1 MRSVPSTV
9 PTKSDQRIAWHCQS
23 IEDTER
29 QLESNRALG
38 LNTTVA
44 QARLEKFGTN
54 ELKKV
59 GVRPWFVVLANQF
72 FDVLILILVLAAA
85 VSLFIGHVVD
95 ALTIISIVVL
105 NGALGFVQEW
115 RAERS
120 LEALQQLLSPK
131 CTVVRDGVESSV
143 DSKQLVPG
151 DLVRLEIGNRVPADL
166 RLIETLNLRID
177 ESALTGESA
186 SVHKDSTP
194 LIEKTSIASQRCMA
208 WMGSSVT
215 NGRALGLVIAT
226 GMETEFGRIAS
237 LTQTVGQERTPL
249 QRRLGDLGKLLGIIS
264 IALSVAVAA
273 LGWALGKSA
282 VDMFLTGVAL
292 AVAIV
297 PEALPIVVTTTLAL
311 GIRAMVKKRALFRRL
326 QAAETLGSATV
337 ICADKTG
344 TMTTNQMTVT
354 KIWLPSEQIDVTG
367 QGYDPAGHF
376 ERQGQRIDYGDHDD
390 LIALLQTGMICNHAR
405 VTKRPGGWSESG
417 EPTEAALIVA
427 ALKAWLP
434 PDESIDRV
442 SELSFNSKRKRMT
455 VIVRTDEGLT
465 AHVKGA
471 PETILARCKALRE
484 NGQDRPLT
492 DSDRENLDSAYKEMA
507 ASGLRVLALARRGI
521 ESPVLL
527 DEDSVENE
535 LSLLGFVGIID
546 PPRPEVEVAVATAQS
561 AGIRVIMITGDAAQT
576 ALAVAERIGLD
587 VGRVLTGD
595 DLANLSDEQLDT
607 ALQANVLF
615 ARASPEHK
623 LRIVSSLQSQGN
635 IVAMTG
641 DGVNDAPALK
651 KADIGV
657 AMGLRGTDVASS
669 AADLILMD
677 DNFGSIVD
685 AVEEG
690 RRQFDNIR
698 KFVRYILSSHMGEVA
713 VIFVNIIIGGPLILL
728 PVQILWMN
736 LVTDGM
742 TAIALGLEPGEH
754 DRMSRPPRDPHER
767 LPNRRGVYMIIAAG
781 SYIAAATAGL
791 FYFYLGDSSTELI
804 ARAQTVAFTGIIVL
818 EKVNVLNF
826 RSLKYPLHSVGYL
839 SNKWL
844 LLAIVFTLGAQA
856 LAVYLPF
863 LQTALHTVPLSGQ
876 DWAVMFAVALPLLLI
891 GEVAKWLS
899 TRSESQRPATG

>member
-1 MRSVPSTV
+1 MHPAPQTAGPQIDR
-9 PTKSDQRIAWHCQS
+9 RIAWHSQS
-23 IEDTER
+23 APDTER
-29 QLESNRALG
+29 HLNSDRSAG
-38 LNTTVA
+38 LTTSA
-44 QARLEKFGTN
+44 AIERLSKFGTN
-54 ELKKV
+54 ELKRI
-59 GVRPWFVVLANQF
+59 GVRAWYVVLANQF
-72 FDVLILILVLAAA
+72 FDVLILILGLAAA
-85 VSLFIGHVVD
+85 VSLFIGHVID
-95 ALTIISIVVL
+95 AVTIISIVIL

-131 CTVVRDGVESSV
+131 CTVIRDGIELAI
-143 DSKQLVPG
+143 DSTQLVPG
-151 DLVRLEIGNRVPADL
+151 DLVNLETGNRVPADM
-166 RLIETLNLRID
+166 RLVETLNLRVD
-177 ESALTGESA
+177 ESVLTGESS
-186 SVHKDSTP
+186 SVHKDSTALDEDTP
-194 LIEKTSIASQRCMA
+194 MASRGCMA

-215 NGRALGLVIAT
+215 NGRALGLVVAT
-226 GMETEFGRIAS
+226 GMETEFGQIAS
-237 LTQTVGQERTPL
+237 LAQSVGQDRTPL
-249 QRRLGDLGKLLGIIS
+249 QKRLGDLGKVLGIIS
-264 IALSVAVAA
+264 IALSAAVAA

-354 KIWLPSEQIDVTG
+354 TIWLPSERIDVTG

-376 ERQGQRIDYGDHDD
+376 EKEGQRIDYAEHAD
-390 LIALLQTGMICNHAR
+390 LLWLLQTGLICNHAR
-405 VTKRPGGWSESG
+405 VTRMQKGWSESG
-417 EPTEAALIVA
+417 EPTEAALLVA
-427 ALKAWLP
+427 AYKAWLSLDDAP
-434 PDESIDRV
+434 ERV
-442 SELSFNSKRKRMT
+442 SELSFNSKRKRMS
-455 VIVRTDEGLT
+455 VIVRSGDELI

-471 PETILARCKALRE
+471 PETILARCTTLRK
-484 NGQDRPLT
+484 NGQDRVIE
-492 DSDRENLDSAYKEMA
+492 DADKKELDDTYKTMA
-507 ASGLRVLALARRGI
+507 ASGLRVLALARRNV
-521 ESPVLL
+521 ESATRL
-527 DEDSVENE
+527 DEDDVERD
-535 LSLLGFVGIID
+535 LCLLGFVGIID
-546 PPRPEVEVAVATAQS
+546 PPRPEVEAAVRTARA

-576 ALAVAERIGLD
+576 GLAVAKRIGLE
-587 VGRVLTGD
+587 VGEVLTGED
-595 DLANLSDEQLDT
+595 VANLSDEKLSA
-607 ALQANVLF
+607 ALQGPVLF

-623 LRIVSSLQSQGN
+623 LRIVSTLQRQGE

-657 AMGLRGTDVASS
+657 AMGLRGTDVARS

-690 RRQFDNIR
+690 RRQFDNVR
-698 KFVRYILSSHMGEVA
+698 KFVRYILSAHMGEVV
-713 VIFVNIIIGGPLILL
+713 VIFANIIIGGPLILL

-742 TAIALGLEPGEH
+742 TAIALGLEPGER

-767 LPNRRGVYMIIAAG
+767 LPNRRGVYMIMAAG

-791 FYFYLGDSSTELI
+791 FYFYLGDGSTEMI

-826 RSLKYPLHSVGYL
+826 RSLKYPLHSIGYL

-844 LLAIVFTLGAQA
+844 LLAIVFTLSAQA

-863 LQTALHTVPLSGQ
+863 LQTALHTVPLSWQ
-876 DWAVMFAVALPLLLI
+876 DWAVMIAVALPLFLI